1 MYANTIYNKMKT
13 KITINIAVAMTGN
26 GGIGFKGGLPWP
38 HLKGDMAL
46 FSKRTMGSGF
56 NAVIM
61 GRNTWLSIP
70 ETRRPLKNRTN
81 IIISRNTELELT
93 SSSHI
98 MGRYPRDSKNTWMGI
113 PDSEKIKRPIFSSR
127 NEPRGI
133 PCYVFSSICDA
144 VTDCEISGEYG
155 EQDEIWVIGGSGI
168 YNEFLNTHYDKVHRV
183 YITYVCPNSDREKY
197 ECDTFINIPNDSY
210 LIEEKEYN
218 SSENC
223 YYLTCVHKM
232 HIVVNIVN
240 NDMELLEDFIQHQ
253 EHEHNS
259 NSLHID
265 N

>member
-1 MYANTIYNKMKT
+1 MKT

-46 FSKRTMGSGF
+46 FSKRTTGAGF

-93 SSSHI
+93 SSSHM

-113 PDSEKIKRPIFSSR
+113 PEESKRPIFSSR
-127 NEPRGI
+127 NESRGI

-183 YITYVCPNSDREKY
+183 YITYVCPNSDRENY
-197 ECDTFINIPNDSY
+197 ECDTFINIPDDSY

-223 YYLTCVHKM
+223 YYLTCVHKT
-232 HIVVNIVN
+232 HVVNN
-240 NDMELLEDFIQHQ
+240 NNNNNNNMELLEDFIKGCRYN
-253 EHEHNS
+253 EEGNGI
-259 NSLHID
+259 L
-265 N
+265 